1 MDIIKNITFDGFCKR
16 TAAAIGAFAAVL
28 IWISL
33 ADGSALP
40 FAARCFGVFGWGV
53 CACAMLSLYFDML
66 GYALSAAVGGNV
78 RRIFC
83 VTDAAALALKLLFV
97 LEPFS
102 PADGNLL
109 FLRFAA
115 LTADA
120 FLSRAHM
127 LYTRKRLDWIS
138 SDGC

>member
-1 MDIIKNITFDGFCKR
+1 MDIIKNINFDSFCRR
-16 TAAAIGAFAAVL
+16 TAAAIVVFAAVL
-28 IWISL
+28 IGISL
-33 ADGSALP
+33 ADGSVLP

-83 VTDAAALALKLLFV
+83 VTDAATLALKLLFV
-97 LEPFS
+97 LDPFS
-102 PADGNLL
+102 PADSNLL

-127 LYTRKRLDWIS
+127 LYTRKRLDGIL
-138 SDGC
+138 SDRC

>member
-1 MDIIKNITFDGFCKR
+1 MDIIKNINFDGFCKR
-16 TAAAIGAFAAVL
+16 TTAAIGAFAAALVV
-28 IWISL
+28 ISL

-53 CACAMLSLYFDML
+53 CACAMLSLYADML
-66 GYALSAAVGGNV
+66 GYALTAAGGNA
-78 RRIFC
+78 RLFC

-102 PADGNLL
+102 LADENVL

-127 LYTRKRLDWIS
+127 LYTRKRLDGIL

>member
-28 IWISL
+28 IVISS
-33 ADGSALP
+33 ADGSALL

-66 GYALSAAVGGNV
+66 GYALSAVGGNA

-83 VTDAAALALKLLFV
+83 VTDTAALALKLLFV

-102 PADGNLL
+102 LFDENML

-120 FLSRAHM
+120 FLSRAHL
-127 LYTRKRLDWIS
+127 LYTRKRLDGIL

>member
-1 MDIIKNITFDGFCKR
+1 MNIIKTITFDGFCKR
-16 TAAAIGAFAAVL
+16 TTAAIGAFAAVL
-28 IWISL
+28 IGISI

-66 GYALSAAVGGNV
+66 GYALSAAGGNA

-83 VTDAAALALKLLFV
+83 VTDAAALALKLTFV

-127 LYTRKRLDWIS
+127 WYTRKRLDGIL

>member
-28 IWISL
+28 IGISL

-66 GYALSAAVGGNV
+66 GYALSAAGGNT

-83 VTDAAALALKLLFV
+83 VTDTAAWALKLLFV

-102 PADGNLL
+102 LFDENTL

-127 LYTRKRLDWIS
+127 LYTRKRLDGIL